1 MNGKVPGARLWGRD
15 WRSELRA
22 QNQWKASLGRR
33 IWRRST
39 KIQQSLLSPV
49 LTYQIPVVVALV
61 VAVHHHRRQF
71 PAAPSFR
78 LNPKNPLHRRDQR
91 RERGDSL
98 QFGEIE
104 RDTDILVLLV
114 LGNFYGTSQWF
125 GLTSFIL
132 LYFNFN
138 TQHKYHI
145 DVC

>member
-104 RDTDILVLLV
+104 RDRYFGTASIRKFLRYIIVV
-114 LGNFYGTSQWF
+114 WTHQFYF
-125 GLTSFIL
+125 VIF
-132 LYFNFN
+132 
-138 TQHKYHI
+138 
-145 DVC
+145 